1 MDYYSLILTL
11 ILPNS
16 ILIAQQKDVCVH
28 AYSLYF
34 IYINKISHSK
44 ILKTMIKVPIFM
56 RKYMNN
62 SEYKNYKWVVF
73 FFFPEN

>member
-16 ILIAQQKDVCVH
+16 ILIEQQKDVCVH

-34 IYINKISHSK
+34 LYINKISHSK
-44 ILKTMIKVPIFM
+44 ILKTMIKVPIF
-56 RKYMNN
+56 Y
-62 SEYKNYKWVVF
+62 E
-73 FFFPEN
+73 EIHE